1 MANPDVQLIA
11 VTGGIGSGKS
21 RVCNDL
27 AMLCRRPLLDL
38 DMICRDLLDVEA
50 PGWQALKKNIDSC
63 FFAIAGELDR
73 PAFRRAIFKDKLLR
87 RQVDGLLHP
96 LARAEMN
103 DRAAQLRGPVFVE
116 IPLLFEAG
124 WHRDVDRI
132 VVVYAEQAVRLKRII
147 RRDRVSE
154 GQARREI
161 QAQACL
167 ARKAL
172 LAHHLIENS
181 CSWQTTSLQ
190 LRHLSKAQE
199 WR

>member
-1 MANPDVQLIA
+1 MPEPDAQLIA
-11 VTGGIGSGKS
+11 ITGGIGSGKS
-21 RVCNDL
+21 RVCNGL
-27 AMLCRRPLLDL
+27 ATLCRRPRIDLDTVCRQLLD
-38 DMICRDLLDVEA
+38 IGA

-63 FFAIAGELDR
+63 FFTPDGKLDR
-73 PAFRRAIFKDKLLR
+73 SAFRRAIFKDELLR

-96 LARAEMN
+96 LARAEMHN
-103 DRAAQLRGPVFVE
+103 QAAQQHGPVFVE

-132 VVVYAEQAVRLKRII
+132 VVVYAEQAVRLQRIM
-147 RRDRVSE
+147 RRDQVSE
-154 GQARREI
+154 DQAGREI
-161 QAQACL
+161 QTQSCL

-172 LAHHLIENS
+172 RAHHLIENS

-190 LRHLSKAQE
+190 LRHLSKIQK